1 MEFSQAFDEIKKGH
15 IRPAYLLHGEET
27 YFARR
32 LEHALMDAVVPPDER
47 AMSLA
52 VCDRDPAVAELVNM
66 IETVPFMGG
75 KNLIIIRGS
84 QLFKPARKASGDA
97 AEKEGDSG
105 DERLLNLLAAMP
117 DYTHLVFS
125 TTDSVDK
132 RRKLYKA
139 MEKNGA
145 VVELA
150 PLKARDVRPWV
161 AARLGELGKK
171 LAPEAMEHFLAAV
184 SLMPQVS
191 LGLLAGEL
199 DKAALYSKSPVISR
213 GDLEAV
219 MSSLPEVS
227 VFAMIDAISQKQVGK
242 ALKLL
247 QDELAAGENA
257 LKLLALLVRQVR
269 MLWQGKELAAR
280 GLGARDIAE
289 RLGVPPFVGEKLV
302 RQAQGFTAAK
312 LEKAMVALAA
322 ADQDL
327 KMGRTDP
334 FALERII
341 IEMCGK

>member
-1 MEFSQAFDEIKKGH
+1 MEFSQAITEIKKGQ
-15 IRPAYLLHGEET
+15 IRPVYLLHGEET
-27 YFARR
+27 YFTRQ
-32 LEHALMDAVVPPDER
+32 LEHALIDAIVPPDER
-47 AMSLA
+47 DMSLTI
-52 VCDRDPAVAELVNM
+52 CDRDPVMAELVNM

-75 KNLIIIRGS
+75 KNLIIVRGT
-84 QLFKPARKASGDA
+84 QLFKASRKAAGDTE
-97 AEKEGDSG
+97 EKESDTG

-117 DYTHLVFS
+117 DYSHVVFS
-125 TTDSVDK
+125 TTDSADK
-132 RRKLYKA
+132 RRKLYKTI
-139 MEKNGA
+139 EKYGA

-150 PLKARDVRPWV
+150 PLKARDVRPWITT
-161 AARLGELGKK
+161 RLGELGKK
-171 LAPEAMEHFLAAV
+171 MAPEAVEHFLAAI

-191 LGLLAGEL
+191 LGLLSSEL
-199 DKAALYSKSPVISR
+199 EKAALYAKGSVITR
-213 GDLEAV
+213 QDLEAV

-227 VFAMIDAISQKQVGK
+227 VFARIDAISQKQGGK

-247 QDELAAGENA
+247 QDELSTGENA

-269 MLWQGKELAAR
+269 MLWQGKDLASR

-302 RQAQGFTAAK
+302 RQAQGFKAAS
-312 LEKAMVALAA
+312 LEKAMVALAT

-341 IEMCGK
+341 IEMCAK